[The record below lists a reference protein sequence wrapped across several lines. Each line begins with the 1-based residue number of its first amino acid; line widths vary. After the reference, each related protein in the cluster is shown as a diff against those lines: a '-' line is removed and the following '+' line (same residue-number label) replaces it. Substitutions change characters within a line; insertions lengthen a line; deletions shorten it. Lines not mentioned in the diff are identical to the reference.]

1 MPNLRQLTRPS
12 HSFTLVVLFVFG
24 AALATEGLA
33 TSETP
38 EDTVA
43 QSRPVLS
50 ELAWIAGTWHEE
62 RGQAVLE
69 ERWDPPLGNAMTG
82 TMRWLKD
89 GTATLYEFL
98 QLEED
103 ASGVRLYVRHFTPG
117 CVAREEKDAP
127 ITLQLAEV
135 TANTAVFTSE
145 SEFPRR
151 YEMRKGS
158 DGVLHAALEGVKGG
172 KPTKL
177 EFTHK
182 PVAR

>member
-1 MPNLRQLTRPS
+1 MMLTRFS
-12 HSFTLVVLFVFG
+12 NLAGLSILGATLAGL
-24 AALATEGLA
+24 LATASSTEPVDAG
-33 TSETP
+33 P
-38 EDTVA
+38 EEHGA
-43 QSRPVLS
+43 QAQPVLA
-50 ELAWIAGTWHEE
+50 ELAWIAGTWREE
-62 RGQAVLE
+62 RGQDVLE
-69 ERWDPPLGNAMTG
+69 ERWDPALGNAMTG

-98 QLEED
+98 LLEED
-103 ASGVRLYVRHFTPG
+103 ASGVHLYVRHFTPG
-117 CVAREEKDAP
+117 CVSREEKDAP
-127 ITLQLAEV
+127 VTLQLAEV
-135 TANTAVFTSE
+135 TEDTAVFTSE

-177 EFTHK
+177 EFAYK